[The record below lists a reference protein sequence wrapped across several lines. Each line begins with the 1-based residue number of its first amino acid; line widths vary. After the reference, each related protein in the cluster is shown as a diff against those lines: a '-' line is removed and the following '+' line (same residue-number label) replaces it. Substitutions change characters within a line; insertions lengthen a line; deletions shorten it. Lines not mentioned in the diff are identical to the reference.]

1 MIETETEIEILENL
15 ETEEE
20 NNLHKTLSPFKNGTF
35 FKEFKMTL
43 QKRATV
49 VSTSV
54 AAFLTLMKFVIGV
67 MSGSV
72 AVLASAVD
80 SILDM
85 FVSLFNYFAISNSEK
100 PADDTFNY
108 GRGKIEALASVIEGV
123 IISMS
128 GLFLLY
134 TAVKKYFTGETSS
147 YIDTSL
153 IVMVISLFVTIM
165 LVAYLNAVA
174 KKTNNMVIKADALHY
189 KTDVWVNAA
198 VLISLV
204 GVYATGWEI
213 IDIVVGGA
221 ISIFIIY
228 SAYELI
234 EEGVL
239 VLLDRA
245 LEEEV
250 SNQIVTIIQQEKKVN
265 DHHFLKT
272 RTAGNN
278 NFVEVH
284 LVFDCLIT
292 LMDAHRAAD
301 RIEDKIKKIDSTKDW
316 IINIH
321 MDPYDDSDINN
332 EQNSIIK

>member
-1 MIETETEIEILENL
+1 
-15 ETEEE
+15 
-20 NNLHKTLSPFKNGTF
+20 
-35 FKEFKMTL
+35 MTL
-43 QKRATV
+43 QKKATV
-49 VSTSV
+49 VSSSV
-54 AAFLTLMKFVIGV
+54 AAFLTLIKFVIGI

-100 PADDTFNY
+100 PADETFNY

-123 IISMS
+123 IITMS

-134 TAVKKYFTGETSS
+134 TAVKKYFTGETST
-147 YIDTSL
+147 YIDVSL
-153 IVMVISLFVTIM
+153 LVMVISLFVTII

-198 VLISLV
+198 VLVSLV
-204 GVYATGWEI
+204 LVYITGYEI
-213 IDIVVGGA
+213 VDIIVGAG

-239 VLLDRA
+239 VLLDRS
-245 LEEEV
+245 LDDEV
-250 SNQIVTIIQQEKKVN
+250 SEKIVQIIKEEDKVN

-272 RTAGNN
+272 RTAGHN
-278 NFVEVH
+278 NFVDVH

-292 LMDAHRAAD
+292 LMEAHRAAD
-301 RIEDKIKKIDSTKDW
+301 RVEDKIKELDKSRNW

-332 EQNSIIK
+332 EENCIIETKN